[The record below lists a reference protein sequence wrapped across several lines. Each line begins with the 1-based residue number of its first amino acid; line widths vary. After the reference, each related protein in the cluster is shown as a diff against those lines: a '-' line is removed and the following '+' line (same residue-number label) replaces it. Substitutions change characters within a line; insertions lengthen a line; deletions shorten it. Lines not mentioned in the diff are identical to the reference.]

1 MATVTP
7 TLSVLTPE
15 QRLVYAVARDDL
27 PIEELQAL
35 IDSELKWG
43 PLVWLAEMCRATPV
57 LWKHLRRLD
66 AGRLPPEAHA
76 LQSAAMVSE
85 FRMRH
90 LESRLDQC
98 IELIEGGGIPVMLL
112 KGAGLAKTVYDS
124 FVDRPMS
131 DLDILVPAE
140 RTTEAWELLRAAGWR
155 MAEGQDLSELYQTHH
170 HHLPPLYDPD
180 GTDTAVEVHRQIFPG
195 SHPFALTAETLWVDA
210 VPLPGR
216 ESVVLP
222 SPSHQI
228 IHLAIHYAWSHMMG
242 HFAGWRTFRDV
253 GRIMDVHDLD
263 WQGVVDGALGAKA
276 ASSTYWTLRLARSLV
291 ELPVPDF
298 ALEALSPPLGSLHAG
313 LERSYAMG
321 MLPWGRRNP
330 SEALARRLWSLGMR
344 PGWSGHKGIKPWDIS
359 EPFAAPAQ
367 TSMGRA
373 MHQLRE
379 IPTWGRYLRGV
390 LLPGD

>member
-1 MATVTP
+1 MTS
-7 TLSVLTPE
+7 TLAILTPE

-27 PIEELQAL
+27 PLAELEELLAA
-35 IDSELKWG
+35 DLKWG

-66 AGRLPPEAHA
+66 AKQLPPEARA

-98 IELIEGGGIPVMLL
+98 VDLIESAGIPVMLL
-112 KGAGLAKTVYDS
+112 KGAGLAKTVYES
-124 FVDRPMS
+124 FVERPMS

-155 MAEGQDLSELYQTHH
+155 MAEGQDLSELYETRH

-195 SHPFALTAETLWVDA
+195 SHPFALTADTLWADA
-210 VPLPGR
+210 VRLPG
-216 ESVVLP
+216 SDTVMLP
-222 SPSHQI
+222 SPDHQV

-253 GRIMDVHDLD
+253 GRIIKVHHMDWD
-263 WQGVVDGALGAKA
+263 GVVERSKA
-276 ASSTYWTLRLARSLV
+276 ARATSSTYWTLRLARSLV
-291 ELPVPDF
+291 ALDVPEA
-298 ALEALSPPLGSLHAG
+298 ALEALRPPLGALHAG

-330 SEALARRLWSLGMR
+330 SETLARQLWSLGMR
-344 PGWSGHKGIKPWDIS
+344 PGWSGHQGTKPWDIS
-359 EPFAAPAQ
+359 EAFAAPAQ
-367 TSMGRA
+367 TSTARA

-390 LLPGD
+390 LLPGS